1 MCRWIIN
8 DDHDLIIYICSCMYG
23 ACICA
28 LFWLF
33 YSFLFCPC
41 TYKIRRWSR
50 LSSVSVTTFRA
61 SLFVDLAFMTPSSRA
76 LHSSTVTALLCSQWP
91 LSHTHMGV
99 WDGCRTVA
107 SLSLILMSCVW
118 QCSSSDEKRSFH
130 RGGKQMNWAQLRLC
144 LNQHLNRELSN
155 HWLNRSNEGDTP
167 SATHGEVPVILCVC
181 VVQLQLGSMTGIRVV
196 NNV

>member
-1 MCRWIIN
+1 MIMTWSY
-8 DDHDLIIYICSCMYG
+8 IYAHACTVHAYAHYSGCST
-23 ACICA
+23 
-28 LFWLF
+28 
-33 YSFLFCPC
+33 LFCSVHAR
-41 TYKIRRWSR
+41 TRSEGGLDSR
-50 LSSVSVTTFRA
+50 VWVWPHSVQVCLSIWLSWRQVRG
-61 SLFVDLAFMTPSSRA
+61 LCIQA
-76 LHSSTVTALLCSQWP
+76 LWLLCSALSD
-91 LSHTHMGV
+91 LSHTHT

-181 VVQLQLGSMTGIRVV
+181 VVQLQLGSMTG
-196 NNV
+196 